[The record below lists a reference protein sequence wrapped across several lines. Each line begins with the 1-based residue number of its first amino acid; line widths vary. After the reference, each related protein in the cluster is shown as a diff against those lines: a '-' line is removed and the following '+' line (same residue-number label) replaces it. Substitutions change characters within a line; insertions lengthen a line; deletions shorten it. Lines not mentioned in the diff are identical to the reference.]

1 MSLHS
6 IITSTNR
13 TELNA
18 SSAIQRLI
26 HSFIYAGFGI
36 LGGAIGTAMA
46 IGLAIIVQ
54 LMMSPTSTF
63 WPNVTLLAIAAT
75 IIGWG
80 VSWVLSRI
88 APYLAST
95 LAGSDTAAMG
105 LKITLVLSGLTSLLE
120 TYLFMSVL

>member
-1 MSLHS
+1 MGLQTT
-6 IITSTNR
+6 ITPTNQA
-13 TELNA
+13 ELNA
-18 SSAIQRLI
+18 SSAIQRLV
-26 HSFIYAGFGI
+26 HSFIHAGFGI

-54 LMMSPTSTF
+54 LMMSPTNAF

-80 VSWVLSRI
+80 VSWVLSRV
-88 APYLAST
+88 APYLVST

-120 TYLFMSVL
+120 TYLFMSIL